1 MSNDYPYQDTFEID
15 LQNKGLAKVT
25 INEYTKIL
33 SDMFDYLSDFN
44 KGYQKNHKVSN
55 LFNRDI
61 EEYLQMLL
69 DERKINHN
77 TYNKVLSHI
86 NVYFNYLFTHQLNSN
101 LPTIDIKGLKHES
114 KSELDTSWLDT
125 INVILADAN
134 VHFYARMTVLLISK
148 GFKSE
153 EFLQPGFY
161 RLFNQITF
169 SDEEKFFINLF
180 DKFIQPIQLKQNSQ
194 DIFLK
199 QRLAEDPHITSAGLH
214 KYLTPSEQYLG
225 FSLSPSKLFTGYVI
239 DFIKKNPD
247 LCDSK
252 LSSQL
257 NLDLS
262 SINYYKGL
270 IKKD

>member
-1 MSNDYPYQDTFEID
+1 MSNDYPYQDTFEIS
-15 LQNKGLAKVT
+15 LRNKGLAKVT

-44 KGYQKNHKVSN
+44 KGYQKNHRVNN

-61 EEYLQMLL
+61 EDYLQMLL
-69 DERKINHN
+69 KERKINHN
-77 TYNKVLSHI
+77 TYNKFLSHI
-86 NVYFNYLFTHQLNSN
+86 NVYFNYLFKHKLNSN
-101 LPTIDIKGLKHES
+101 LPTIDIKGLKHEPN
-114 KSELDTSWLDT
+114 SEVNTSWLNNLD
-125 INVILADAN
+125 NILKDSN
-134 VHFYARMTVLLISK
+134 VHFYARMSVLLISK

-161 RLFNQITF
+161 RLFNQIHLSNEEREF
-169 SDEEKFFINLF
+169 LNLFEKFIE
-180 DKFIQPIQLKQNSQ
+180 PIQLKQNSK

-199 QRLAEDPHITSAGLH
+199 QRFSKDPHITSAGLH
-214 KYLTPSEQYLG
+214 KYLTPSEKYLG
-225 FSLSPSKLFTGYVI
+225 FSLSPSELFKSYIVN
-239 DFIKKNPD
+239 FIKKNPD
-247 LCDSK
+247 LSDSK

-270 IKKD
+270 ITKD